1 MRIDAPAAA
10 AVAPSWSALVL
21 RSLAPAAPVLPSCSL
36 QDLDVQLRFDRGCV
50 EAAGSMIERTV
61 GSGLHRY
68 RQLATDIL

>member
-50 EAAGSMIERTV
+50 EAAGSNFWLLDE
-61 GSGLHRY
+61 SGLHRY
-68 RQLATDIL
+68 RRLATDIL